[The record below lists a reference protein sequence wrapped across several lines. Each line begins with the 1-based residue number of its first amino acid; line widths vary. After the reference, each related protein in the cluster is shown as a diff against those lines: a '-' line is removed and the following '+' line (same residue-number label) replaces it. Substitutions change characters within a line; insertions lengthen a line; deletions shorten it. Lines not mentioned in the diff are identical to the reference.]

1 MAVSFMFV
9 LAFSF
14 VVAFFC
20 CRFPPRRSVSVVFA
34 AVVAIFN
41 EAAIFFIV
49 TADFIETIFYIAVIA
64 FCVRYCRLAAVLP
77 EILRFLAQQPRN
89 QRVNTQVN
97 DVMLPSAAPLILN

>member
-9 LAFSF
+9 L
-14 VVAFFC
+14 AFFC

-49 TADFIETIFYIAVIA
+49 TVDIIETIFYIAVIA

-97 DVMLPSAAPLILN
+97 DVMLPSSASLILN

>member
-1 MAVSFMFV
+1 MLSLF
-9 LAFSF
+9 F

-20 CRFPPRRSVSVVFA
+20 CRFPPRRSVSIVFA